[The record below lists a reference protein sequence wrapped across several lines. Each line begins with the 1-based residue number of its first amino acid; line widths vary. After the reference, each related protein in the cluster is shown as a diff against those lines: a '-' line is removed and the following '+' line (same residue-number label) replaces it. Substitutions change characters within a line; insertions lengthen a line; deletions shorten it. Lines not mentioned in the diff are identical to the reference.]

1 MTFRFI
7 RKAALPVPLG
17 ETRRC
22 RAEPATCAGA
32 SAEILASGGPC
43 PAKRVPSTARELGA
57 GCRVPGARGGAGCPA
72 ARPSVAVPSASAPSA
87 RRRGRPVAGASG
99 IVAMLSFS
107 RKGRQGHP
115 GAPAASILRRPR
127 PAAPPSCLWPVPPAA
142 PLAPPT
148 GRGALTRQTPLPS
161 PATSG
166 PKTHCQLQPPLRPLQ
181 ASEGGRFWT
190 VGRRPRS
197 ISSSLRALRC
207 RTPHL
212 PLLRGGGTCCRGE
225 RAPSF
230 PAAAWGPF
238 LLRSPRKRPALRKGE
253 PQTSP
258 SAPSLRRGPSP
269 DARGLRLSLFT
280 SSTNTRQPCGRVAAL
295 VSRCSRRPLPRG
307 QAATLL
313 LSPCFRNVSSLRPKP
328 HAELRVQTSGFRS
341 TLTVSLIKAFI

>member
-1 MTFRFI
+1 MTR
-7 RKAALPVPLG
+7 
-17 ETRRC
+17 
-22 RAEPATCAGA
+22 
-32 SAEILASGGPC
+32 
-43 PAKRVPSTARELGA
+43 
-57 GCRVPGARGGAGCPA
+57 
-72 ARPSVAVPSASAPSA
+72 
-87 RRRGRPVAGASG
+87 
-99 IVAMLSFS
+99 
-107 RKGRQGHP
+107 
-115 GAPAASILRRPR
+115 
-127 PAAPPSCLWPVPPAA
+127 
-142 PLAPPT
+142 
-148 GRGALTRQTPLPS
+148 
-161 PATSG
+161 
-166 PKTHCQLQPPLRPLQ
+166 
-181 ASEGGRFWT
+181 T

-212 PLLRGGGTCCRGE
+212 PLLRGRGTCSRGE

>member
-1 MTFRFI
+1 M
-7 RKAALPVPLG
+7 
-17 ETRRC
+17 
-22 RAEPATCAGA
+22 
-32 SAEILASGGPC
+32 
-43 PAKRVPSTARELGA
+43 
-57 GCRVPGARGGAGCPA
+57 PGARGGAGCPA

-99 IVAMLSFS
+99 IVAMLSS
-107 RKGRQGHP
+107 SPKGRQGHP

-212 PLLRGGGTCCRGE
+212 PLLRGGDVPPRGE
-225 RAPSF
+225 GPLVPRGSLGTVSPPVPPQTPRSAEGRAPDQPLRALAAPGTVPRRARP
-230 PAAAWGPF
+230 PALSLHQLHEHSA
-238 LLRSPRKRPALRKGE
+238 ALRKG
-253 PQTSP
+253 
-258 SAPSLRRGPSP
+258 RGP
-269 DARGLRLSLFT
+269 GVSLFPAATASRSSSHPSPVTMLPECVIAETQTPRRT
-280 SSTNTRQPCGRVAAL
+280 SSPNIQLSINTYSFTNKGFH
-295 VSRCSRRPLPRG
+295 
-307 QAATLL
+307 
-313 LSPCFRNVSSLRPKP
+313 LSKIS
-328 HAELRVQTSGFRS
+328 
-341 TLTVSLIKAFI
+341 I

>member
-1 MTFRFI
+1 M
-7 RKAALPVPLG
+7 
-17 ETRRC
+17 
-22 RAEPATCAGA
+22 
-32 SAEILASGGPC
+32 
-43 PAKRVPSTARELGA
+43 
-57 GCRVPGARGGAGCPA
+57 
-72 ARPSVAVPSASAPSA
+72 
-87 RRRGRPVAGASG
+87 AGASG
-99 IVAMLSFS
+99 IVAMLSS
-107 RKGRQGHP
+107 SPKGRQGHP

-148 GRGALTRQTPLPS
+148 GRGALTKQTPLPS

-166 PKTHCQLQPPLRPLQ
+166 PKMHCQLQPPLRPLQ

-190 VGRRPRS
+190 VCRRPRS

-212 PLLRGGGTCCRGE
+212 PLLRGGTCRRGE

-269 DARGLRLSLFT
+269 DARGLWLSLFT